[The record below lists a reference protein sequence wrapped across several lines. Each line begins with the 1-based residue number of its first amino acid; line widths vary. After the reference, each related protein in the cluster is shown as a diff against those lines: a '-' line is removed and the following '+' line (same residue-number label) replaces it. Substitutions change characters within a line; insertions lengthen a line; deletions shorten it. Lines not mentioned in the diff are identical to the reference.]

1 MTTLE
6 DKLRTA
12 ALAFPGLTALLGG
25 TDTNKFQW
33 WDTQLTQNSPM
44 PAVIA
49 LQIDGAPLYTTG
61 GRNPLER
68 IRVQFTIWGLKGQ
81 QARDVEQQVKEFL
94 DGFNATGISS
104 NQAGPNTIVNVRGG
118 AYTQTSPIRY
128 WRTMDAMIFN
138 SDSN

>member
-6 DKLRTA
+6 VKLRTA
-12 ALAFPGLTALLGG
+12 ALAFPGLTGLLGG
-25 TDTNKFQW
+25 TDPNKFQW
-33 WDTQLTQNSPM
+33 WDTQLTQSSPM
-44 PAVIA
+44 PAVVAI
-49 LQIDGAPLYTTG
+49 QVSGAPLYATD

-68 IRVQFTIWGLKGQ
+68 IRIQFTIWGTTGQ
-81 QARDVEQQVKEFL
+81 QARSVEQQVKEFL

-118 AYTQTSPIRY
+118 GYTQTSPIRY

>member
-6 DKLRTA
+6 VKLRTA
-12 ALAFPGLTALLGG
+12 ALAFPGLTGLLGG
-25 TDTNKFQW
+25 VNPNVFQW
-33 WDTQLTQNSPM
+33 YDTQLVQNGPM
-44 PAVIA
+44 PAVVVQ
-49 LQIDGAPLYTTG
+49 QISGAPLYATG

-68 IRVQFTIWGLKGQ
+68 IRMQFTIWGTTGQ
-81 QARDVEQQVKEFL
+81 QARAIEEQMKIFL

-118 AYTQTSPIRY
+118 GYTQTSPIRY